1 MAAIHSLHAKPLMSH
16 TATGRP
22 DVERQL
28 FSFFSPPYIFFFLPP
43 LRDSISRISS
53 EIRSRGSRQDKQEK
67 DRR

>member
-28 FSFFSPPYIFFFLPP
+28 FSFFFPPYIFFFYRHYGTQSLES
-43 LRDSISRISS
+43 LL
-53 EIRSRGSRQDKQEK
+53 K
-67 DRR
+67 

>member
-28 FSFFSPPYIFFFLPP
+28 FSFFPPHISFFLPP
-43 LRDSISRISS
+43 YGTQSLESLL
-53 EIRSRGSRQDKQEK
+53 K
-67 DRR
+67 

>member
-28 FSFFSPPYIFFFLPP
+28 FSFFSPHISFFFTA
-43 LRDSISRISS
+43 LRDSISGISS
-53 EIRSRGSRQDKQEK
+53 EIRSRGGRQDKQEK

>member
-28 FSFFSPPYIFFFLPP
+28 FSFPPPIYLFFLPP